1 MENAPEP
8 RPIVHV
14 SVVQPNETEPR
25 HLISAIMPVT
35 AAPIQHWGKCIMR
48 HRHLKQFADLTD
60 GSSHGRAYQ
69 NESGWNTIVSLIF
82 FGIIMVV
89 AAFGFLIYYYGFR
102 QELFSYY
109 ARQGVRF
116 VNGFAHTED
125 TGREQQLLHRGEEEL
140 SL

>member
-1 MENAPEP
+1 M
-8 RPIVHV
+8 R
-14 SVVQPNETEPR
+14 TE
-25 HLISAIMPVT
+25 
-35 AAPIQHWGKCIMR
+35 
-48 HRHLKQFADLTD
+48 HLKQMAAAQLEMHDHDGGD
-60 GSSHGRAYQ
+60 GSSSSGRAYRQ
-69 NESGWNTIVSLIF
+69 HDSDGNTILSLIF
-82 FGIIMVV
+82 VAVIGVV
-89 AAFGFLIYYYGFR
+89 AAFGFLVYHYGFR